1 MANRSNIMGLHGLK
15 NKTSRNSFD
24 LSHRNLFTAK
34 VGELLPCFVQ
44 EVNPGDSIKLDSSY
58 FTRTAPL
65 QSAAFTRLR
74 ENVQYFFVPYQC
86 LWKYFEC
93 QVKNM
98 TKNANGGDISQIA
111 TSPFSNAKVSTE
123 MPFISYSALHSYVN
137 TLANAADDDSVSEE
151 NNGYLFNNGC
161 FRHAETSK
169 LLQMLGYGNFTQQF
183 SGFKAK
189 TPYSFQN
196 VSHAPALSVF
206 RLLAYQKICNDFYT
220 YRQWQPYNASLCN
233 IDYITP
239 DSPASMDLSPKF
251 TTQLVA
257 GRDLSRTNMLDMR
270 FSNLPLD
277 YFNGVLPTPQ
287 FGSESVVSLG
297 GSSDTQEII
306 DGVTGQSKN
315 VVSLG
320 TLYGR
325 IPSSMGITSEANPL
339 GLDKI
344 SPDFGVADNVKQPI
358 SVLNHRDFAHLS
370 NTNVFSD
377 GLASRS
383 SSSSLSIVSLRQAYA
398 IQKYK
403 EIQLANDPD
412 FESQVEAHFGIKPQ
426 HDMHKSRFIGGASSM
441 IDINPVVNQ
450 NLGSG
455 ENQINDAVTKAA
467 PTGQGQ
473 SHFKF
478 TADTYGV
485 VIGIYRCTPVL
496 DYAHVGIDRT
506 LLKTDASDFVIPEF
520 DSLGMQQTFE
530 CEVFAPTSLLTGSS
544 SSRKYDMSRTYGYSP
559 RYSEYKVSFD
569 RFNGAFCD
577 SLKSWVT
584 GLNSHVFAS
593 SAWTASGTFF
603 IPAPQLFV
611 CRPDIVKDIF
621 LLTQYHDSNDDNLFV
636 GMVNMCYAT
645 RNLSRYG
652 LPYSD

>member
-1 MANRSNIMGLHGLK
+1 MANRSNLMGLHGLK

-65 QSAAFTRLR
+65 QTAAFTRLR

-86 LWKYFEC
+86 LWKYFEG
-93 QVKNM
+93 QVNNM
-98 TKNANGGDISQIA
+98 TKNSNGGDISQIA
-111 TSPFSNAKVSTE
+111 TSPFSNAKVSTD

-137 TLANAADDDSVSEE
+137 TLMNASDDATASEE
-151 NNGYLFNNGC
+151 KNGSLFNNGC
-161 FRHAETSK
+161 YRHAETSK

-183 SGFKAK
+183 LGFKSK
-189 TPYSFQN
+189 TPYSLPN
-196 VSHAPALSVF
+196 VTHSPALSVF

-251 TTQLVA
+251 TSQLT
-257 GRDLSRTNMLDMR
+257 GRDLYKTNMLDMR

-287 FGSESVVSLG
+287 FGKESVVSL
-297 GSSDTQEII
+297 SNPSDVSTSN
-306 DGVTGQSKN
+306 DANRWVTAAISA
-315 VVSLG
+315 SL
-320 TLYGR
+320 
-325 IPSSMGITSEANPL
+325 PL
-339 GLDKI
+339 G
-344 SPDFGVADNVKQPI
+344 SNVSTSDFG
-358 SVLNHRDFAHLS
+358 S
-370 NTNVFSD
+370 NLKSTD
-377 GLASRS
+377 GGILHTHSIPAGSLVS
-383 SSSSLSIVSLRQAYA
+383 ALSISALRQATA
-398 IQKYK
+398 LQKYK

-412 FESQVEAHFGIKPQ
+412 FESQVEAHFGIKPT

-450 NLGSG
+450 NLGFG
-455 ENQINDAVTKAA
+455 ANLVNNAVTKAA

-520 DSLGMQQTFE
+520 DSLGMQQTYE
-530 CEVFAPTSLLTGSS
+530 CEVFAPPSLPTGSA
-544 SSRKYDMSRTYGYSP
+544 SRKYDMARTYGYSP
-559 RYSEYKVSFD
+559 RYSEFKVSYD

-584 GLNSHVFAS
+584 GLNSHVFATTK
-593 SAWTASGTFF
+593 WTADGTFF
-603 IPAPQLFV
+603 IPTSQLFV